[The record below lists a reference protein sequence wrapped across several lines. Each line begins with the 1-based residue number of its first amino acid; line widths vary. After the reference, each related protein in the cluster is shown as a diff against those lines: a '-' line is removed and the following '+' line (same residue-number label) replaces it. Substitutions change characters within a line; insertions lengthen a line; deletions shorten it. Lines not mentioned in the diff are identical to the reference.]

1 MSYLEINHLTKIFSK
16 GVKAVDDAS
25 IQIEKGMFFTFLGP
39 SGCGKTTTLRMI
51 AGFETPTEGSIV
63 MDGKDIT
70 DLPPEKK
77 QIGMMFQNYALFP
90 HMSVEENVAYGLKIK
105 RMKKPDIAMNVK
117 KYLEMVGL
125 GGYEKRKITELS
137 GGEQQRVALARSLAN
152 EPKILL
158 LDEPLSN
165 LDAKMR
171 DDMRFELKK
180 LQNELN
186 ITMIYVTHDQNEAL
200 MMSDKI
206 AVFKKG
212 KIQQIGTPVDIYNH
226 PANSF
231 VANFIGQTNLKD
243 IIKVDGNYV
252 YLNDDLALLSE
263 GESDNVA
270 KVSIRNECILFS
282 KENNNH
288 PNCLEAKI
296 LSKQFNGL
304 VSYYVIDIKGVQL
317 HVTRTNGSYDYEP
330 EVNENTFIYIDP
342 RCVVKLGG

>member
-1 MSYLEINHLTKIFSK
+1 MSYLEIHHLTKIFQK

-51 AGFETPTEGSIV
+51 AGFETPTQGTII

-90 HMSVEENVAYGLKIK
+90 HMSVEENVSYGLKIK
-105 RMKKPDIAMNVK
+105 RMKKPDITKNVQR
-117 KYLEMVGL
+117 YLAMVGL
-125 GGYEKRKITELS
+125 SGYEKRKITELS

-180 LQNELN
+180 LQHELN

-200 MMSDKI
+200 MMSDQI

-212 KIQQIGTPVDIYNH
+212 KIQQIGTPLEIYNH
-226 PANSF
+226 PVNAF
-231 VANFIGQTNLKD
+231 VADFIGQTNL
-243 IIKVDGNYV
+243 VDVYKTEDNKV
-252 YLNDDLALLSE
+252 YLNQDCSLFSE
-263 GESDNVA
+263 GNVEDTK

-282 KENNNH
+282 KDPTSQ
-288 PNCLEAKI
+288 PNCLKAKVVN
-296 LSKQFNGL
+296 KQFNGL
-304 VSYYVIDIKGVQL
+304 VSYYVIDVQGITL
-317 HVTRTNGSYDYEP
+317 HVTRMNGSYEYEP
-330 EVNENTFIYIDP
+330 DINESIYINIDP
-342 RCVVKLGG
+342 RSVVKLGG